1 MKRLLRFVTV
11 CAVFGLVASA
21 VFFYFITQQPESN
34 FTKSVIV
41 PLVKPIVG
49 FVSGLSPHTNVDETK
64 AEKLLTTDSLQQ
76 LFKEN
81 EQEATKSYNGK
92 ILQVSGT
99 ISNIASPTDTN
110 IVVLLAIDSD
120 PMSNISCQMDPAFN
134 ARMKGLSEGSIVS
147 IKGICNGVKK
157 DDLLGS
163 TDVLLNRCVIIETEK

>member
-1 MKRLLRFVTV
+1 MKRLLRYLTV
-11 CAVFGLVASA
+11 IAAFGLVASA
-21 VFFYFITQQPESN
+21 VVFYFLTQQPESS
-34 FTKSVIV
+34 FTKNVIV

-49 FVSGLSPHTNVDETK
+49 FVSGLKPHENVAGAEPDFIFPTDTLQYFFK
-64 AEKLLTTDSLQQ
+64 A
-76 LFKEN
+76 N
-81 EQEATKSYNGK
+81 EQEATKNYNGK

-134 ARMKGLSEGSIVS
+134 DRLKGLAAGSSVS
-147 IKGICNGVKK
+147 IKGICNGAKK

-163 TDVLLNRCVIIETEK
+163 LDVLLNRCVIVQ